1 MRRQLIDERGATT
14 VEYGLMIAFVVIVA
28 FGAVQL
34 FGGSVL
40 ALFEDGVSVF
50 P

>member
-1 MRRQLIDERGATT
+1 MRRLLRDESGATT

-28 FGAVQL
+28 FGAVQF
-34 FGGSVL
+34 FGGSGL
-40 ALFEDGVSVF
+40 DLFEDGVSVF